1 MTIFNQ
7 SNQSNEQRNNQN
19 NNNLQNPSNN
29 SIHLAQ
35 YKKEMIINFDP
46 QIMQTSLTNWLNN
59 YVNNTNFQLNNFKA
73 QIFANVG
80 SQINELSKKISEAFV
95 NVQI

>member
-1 MTIFNQ
+1 MTIFQ

-73 QIFANVG
+73 QNFANVG